1 MKVDYRK
8 RAAEY
13 IEDVLTGRR
22 IAGHY
27 EVAAVQR
34 QLRDLERQRTEGFP
48 YWFDEDEGVKRC
60 NFFARLRHCKGEWAN
75 RPIVLEGW
83 QAFII
88 FCVFGWKRVDN
99 GKRRYLRA
107 DVETARKNG
116 KTTLA
121 AGIGIEMMSQIE
133 NEPGAEVY
141 AAAVDR
147 NQAKLCWEGAKQI
160 IQGTTALSEIFKT
173 YQFSILDT
181 RMASSFK
188 PLSKD
193 TQNKDG
199 LNPSC
204 GICDER
210 HAWKT
215 NDIYELLRT
224 GMGSRSQPLLF
235 SITTAGLDK
244 SLPYFDDLGRMK
256 DILDGHVIDEQ
267 QFVMIYEL
275 DKDDDWKDERNWYKA
290 NPNLGVSLS
299 LDYLRSEFE
308 DAVRKGGSR
317 EVHFKTK
324 NLNMWVD
331 APEVWI
337 PDEKVVACDFG
348 TDERSL
354 AGQDCYGGLDFASHV
369 DIIALELWFPTM
381 PNKPVI
387 SHFWLPQA
395 KVDAAE
401 DNMDYLAWKQQG
413 WLATTPGDVID
424 IDHLVA
430 DILDIA
436 KRYNVKNIAFDPYKA
451 YHGLIQGLQQGGLD
465 GVLSEYSQSMRN
477 MSEPTKELER
487 MVIAGEI
494 DLMRNPVLQWMF
506 RNASPYYDA
515 NQNVKLFKGGG
526 KKGGTGADG
535 NKKKKIDG
543 VIALINAIGGYM
555 AIKATDKPAYQT
567 HTLRII

>member
-1 MKVDYRK
+1 MTYGQKI
-8 RAAEY
+8 AEY
-13 IEDVLTGRR
+13 IDAVMTGKRP
-22 IAGHY
+22 AGHY
-27 EVAAVQR
+27 EIAAVQR
-34 QLRDLERQRTEGFP
+34 HLRDMERQRTADFP
-48 YWFDEDEGVKRC
+48 YWFDEEEGIKRC
-60 NFFARLRHCKGEWAN
+60 LFYKNLYHYQGEKAGK
-75 RPIVLEGW
+75 PIILEGW

-88 FCVFGWKRVDN
+88 AVIFGWKRADN
-99 GKRRYLRA
+99 NYRRFLRA

-121 AGIGIEMMSQIE
+121 AGIGIEMMSKLE
-133 NEPGAEVY
+133 GERGAQVF

-160 IQGTTALSEIFKT
+160 IQNSAELSAIFQC
-173 YQFSILDT
+173 YQLSIFDKS
-181 RMASSFK
+181 RASFFQ

-210 HAWKT
+210 HAWKN

-224 GMGSRSQPLLF
+224 GMGSRRQPLLF

-244 SLPYFDDLGRMK
+244 SLPYFEDLERLK
-256 DILDGHVIDEQ
+256 DILDGKVVDEQ

-275 DKDDDWKDERNWYKA
+275 DKDDDWKDERNWAKA

-299 LDYLRSEFE
+299 LDYLRSEFA

-337 PDEKVVACDFG
+337 PDEKVRECDYG
-348 TDERSL
+348 TEDADL
-354 AGQDCYGGLDFASHV
+354 LGQECYGGLDFASHV
-369 DIIALELWFPTM
+369 DIIAFELYFPTL
-381 PNKPVI
+381 PNKPVR
-387 SHFWLPQA
+387 SWYWLPEA
-395 KVDAAE
+395 KMEGTTDVVD
-401 DNMDYLAWKQQG
+401 YRSWKQQG
-413 WLATTPGDVID
+413 YIKTTEGEVID
-424 IDHLVA
+424 IDYLVA
-430 DILDIA
+430 DILEIC
-436 KRYNVKNIAFDPYKA
+436 KKYNVKNIAFDPYKA
-451 YHGLIQGLQQGGLD
+451 YHGLIQGLQGGGLD
-465 GVLSEYSQSMRN
+465 SILSEFGQGIRN

-487 MVIAGEI
+487 LVMAGEI
-494 DLMRNPVLQWMF
+494 DLMRNPVLEWMF
-506 RNASPYYDA
+506 RNCTPYYDP
-515 NQNVKLFKGGG
+515 NDNVKLFKG
-526 KKGGTGADG
+526 KAR
-535 NKKKKIDG
+535 NKIDG

-555 AIKATDKPAYQT
+555 AIKSNDKPAYQT

>member
-1 MKVDYRK
+1 MFGD
-8 RAAEY
+8 
-13 IEDVLTGRR
+13 R

-27 EVAAVQR
+27 EIAAVKR
-34 QLRDLERQRTEGFP
+34 QLRDLDRQRTPDFP
-48 YWFDEDEGVKRC
+48 YWYDEAEAIRRC
-60 NFFARLRHCKGEWAN
+60 NFYAKLRHCKGELAG

-83 QAFII
+83 EAFII
-88 FCVFGWKRVDN
+88 GTIFGWKRCDN
-99 GKRRYLRA
+99 NYRRFLRA

-121 AGIGIEMMSQIE
+121 AGIGIEMMSQLE

-147 NQAKLCWEGAKQI
+147 NQAKLCWDGAKQI
-160 IQGTTALSEIFKT
+160 IQSSTELSEIFKT
-173 YQFSILDT
+173 YQLSIVDM

-210 HAWKT
+210 HAWKN

-224 GMGSRSQPLLF
+224 GMGSRRQPLLF

-244 SLPYFDDLGRMK
+244 NLPYFEDLQRMK
-256 DILDGHVIDEQ
+256 DILDGRIIDEQ
-267 QFVMIYEL
+267 QFVMIFEL

-299 LDYLRSEFE
+299 LDYLRGEFA

-337 PDEKVVACDFG
+337 PAEKVQACNYG
-348 TDERSL
+348 TIASSL
-354 AGQDCYGGLDFASHV
+354 EGCECYGGLDFASHV
-369 DIIALELWFPTM
+369 DIIALELYFPTVEH
-381 PNKPVI
+381 KPVL
-387 SHFWLPQA
+387 SYFWLPEA
-395 KVDAAE
+395 KVE
-401 DNMDYLAWKQQG
+401 DSTDVMDYRQWKQQG
-413 WLATTPGDVID
+413 LLKTTEGEVID
-424 IDHLVA
+424 IDFLVA
-430 DILDIA
+430 DILEIC
-436 KRYNVKNIAFDPYKA
+436 KHYNVKNIAFDPYKA
-451 YHGLIQGLQQGGLD
+451 YHGLIQGLQAGGMGD
-465 GVLSEYSQSMRN
+465 ILSEFSQGIRN

-487 MVIAGEI
+487 LVTAAEI
-494 DLMRNPVLQWMF
+494 DLMKNPVLEWMF
-506 RNASPYYDA
+506 RNCTPYYDP
-515 NQNVKLFKGGG
+515 NDNIKLFKG
-526 KKGGTGADG
+526 KAR
-535 NKKKKIDG
+535 NKIDG

-555 AIKATDKPAYQT
+555 ALQVDSKTIYET
-567 HTLRII
+567 HSLRILP